1 LHKDYVIEVE
11 NLTFSYPEA
20 RKPALKNVTFKVK
33 EGEFVLIAGP
43 TGAGKTTLCLAL
55 AGLIPH
61 TTGGDI
67 SGKIL
72 VKGVDTK
79 KVKAGRLA
87 NIIGLV
93 LQDPESQFIA
103 GDVLHDVAFGLENIG
118 LPREQI
124 VERVN
129 WAIKTVRLD
138 GFENRM
144 SFHLSGGQKQRVGIA
159 AALALEPE
167 ILVLDEPTTELD
179 PVGKVE
185 VISTIKRLR
194 EKYKTT
200 IIMATH
206 EMENVVDIA
215 DKLFVLY
222 EGSLVVSGKP
232 KDLLTNVDLMKKLG
246 VKPPQVAELSA
257 VLYDKKLL
265 NEIPVSFHEAI
276 SAFRKIIAEK
286 TEFET
291 RLTTESTEQNKEK
304 PIIKVENLWFQYPE
318 PPVLALRN
326 VNLEIYS
333 GEFVGIIGQNGSGKT
348 TLVKHFNGLLK
359 PSAGRVIVDGVNT
372 REVSVQ
378 ALSKKVG
385 YVFQNPDHQIFLN
398 TVKDEIAYGPTNL
411 GLPQDEVQR
420 IVDDILKMMKLEA
433 VANDNPLFL
442 SKGERQKVAVASV
455 LSMKPEVLIVDEPT
469 TGQDFITIRDTVD
482 LLRKLN
488 EEGKTIIIISHNM
501 ALVAEICKRVIVMA
515 EGKILLDGSTK
526 EVFSQPELLAKT
538 FLEPPQITK
547 LAQALKEYGFPPN
560 ILTVDEMAKLMLS
573 IKRKAL

>member
-118 LPREQI
+118 LPCEQI